1 MMLNDL
7 KVLLGI
13 TDNSKDDL
21 LSLLLETSKDLA
33 LRTMY
38 PFKQDTSDLVLPLKY
53 EYWAVLAAKEMY
65 QNIGNE
71 AVQSYSENGL
81 SITYRDLSS
90 GVSNSLLNQLVSKV
104 VIPQ

>member
-13 TDNSKDDL
+13 TDNSKDTL
-21 LSLLLETSKDLA
+21 LNLLLTISKDLA
-33 LRTMY
+33 LRTIY
-38 PFKQDTSDLVLPLKY
+38 PFKQDTSALILPLKY

-65 QNIGNE
+65 QNMGNE

-90 GVSNSLLNQLVSKV
+90 GVSNSLLNQLVPKV
-104 VIPQ
+104 GLPQ